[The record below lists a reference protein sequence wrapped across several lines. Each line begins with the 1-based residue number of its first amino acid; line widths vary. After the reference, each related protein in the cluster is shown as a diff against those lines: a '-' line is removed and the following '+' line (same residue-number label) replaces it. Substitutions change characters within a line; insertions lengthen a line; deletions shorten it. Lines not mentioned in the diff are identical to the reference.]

1 MTRGKKS
8 LYIYGST
15 GSIGQNALEVIRQ
28 NPNFYSIDA
37 LIAGNDYKTL
47 IKQAKEF
54 NPKYVAL
61 ANKKFY
67 SELKFALPNCQ
78 ILVGEE
84 EINNLAKNK
93 CDLFLSAIVGIKALI
108 PTLNAIRAGSNIAI
122 ANKECLVSA
131 GEIIMSE
138 IRKNKVELIPIDS
151 EHNAIYQIFEKEN
164 LDLIDK
170 ITLTASG
177 GPFLNKSLYEL
188 QNVTIEE
195 AINHP
200 NWSMGRKISI
210 DSATMMN
217 KGLEVI
223 EAAMLFPINHHQID
237 VLIHPES
244 IIHGLVSYKDG
255 AVLSMMN
262 HPDMKVPISY
272 ALKINKRLPIKHEKL
287 NLAEISKLNFMK
299 PDLNRFRALKL
310 AFNALAEGGNK
321 LPILNAA
328 NEIAVEKFLRNEIKF
343 LDIVNFVEESL
354 DKISYQKITSLED
367 VLYFDNKA
375 RNIIPTI
382 SKRF

>member
-1 MTRGKKS
+1 VTNNKKS

-15 GSIGQNALEVIRQ
+15 GSIGQNTLEVIGQ
-28 NPNFYSIDA
+28 NPDFYSIDA

-47 IKQAKEF
+47 IQQAQEF

-61 ANKKFY
+61 ANEKFY
-67 SELKFALPNCQ
+67 SELKSALPNCQ
-78 ILVGEE
+78 ILIGED

-108 PTLNAIRAGSNIAI
+108 PTLNAIKSGSNIAI

-131 GEIIMSE
+131 GEIIMAE
-138 IRKNKVELIPIDS
+138 IRKNKVNLIPIDS

-164 LDLIDK
+164 IDLIDQ

-188 QNVTIEE
+188 KNVTIEE

-223 EAAMLFPINHHQID
+223 EAAMLFPINHNKID

-244 IIHGLVSYKDG
+244 IIHGLVSYQDG
-255 AVLSMMN
+255 AVLAMMN
-262 HPDMKVPISY
+262 PPDMKVPISY
-272 ALKINKRLPIKHEKL
+272 ALKIDKRLPIKHKKL
-287 NLAEISKLNFMK
+287 DLAEISKLNFIK
-299 PDLNRFRALKL
+299 PDLNRFKALKL
-310 AFNALAEGGNK
+310 AFDALAEGGNK

-328 NEIAVEKFLRNEIKF
+328 NEIAVEKFLRNEIGF
-343 LDIVNFVEESL
+343 LDIINFVEEVL
-354 DKISYQKITSLED
+354 NKISYQKITSLED
-367 VLYFDNKA
+367 VLYFDKKV
-375 RNIIPTI
+375 RNNY
-382 SKRF
+382 RCQN

>member
-1 MTRGKKS
+1 MTNNKKS

-15 GSIGQNALEVIRQ
+15 GSIGQNTLEVIGQ
-28 NPNFYSIDA
+28 NPDFYSIDA

-47 IKQAKEF
+47 IQQAQEF
-54 NPKYVAL
+54 NPRYVAL
-61 ANKKFY
+61 ANEKFY
-67 SELKFALPNCQ
+67 SELKSALPNCQ
-78 ILVGEE
+78 ILIGED

-108 PTLNAIRAGSNIAI
+108 PTLNAIKSGSNIAI

-131 GEIIMSE
+131 GEIIMAE
-138 IRKNKVELIPIDS
+138 IRKNKVNLIPIDS

-164 LDLIDK
+164 IDLIDQ

-188 QNVTIEE
+188 KNVTIEE

-223 EAAMLFPINHHQID
+223 EAAMLFPVNHNKID

-244 IIHGLVSYKDG
+244 IIHGLVSYQDG
-255 AVLSMMN
+255 AVLAMMN
-262 HPDMKVPISY
+262 PPDMKVPISY
-272 ALKINKRLPIKHEKL
+272 ALKIDKRLPIKHKKL
-287 NLAEISKLNFMK
+287 DLAEISKLNFIK
-299 PDLNRFRALKL
+299 PDLNRFKALKL
-310 AFNALAEGGNK
+310 AFDALAEGGNK

-328 NEIAVEKFLRNEIKF
+328 NEIAVEKFLRNEIGF
-343 LDIVNFVEESL
+343 LDIINFVEEVL
-354 DKISYQKITSLED
+354 NKISYQKITSLED
-367 VLYFDNKA
+367 VLYFDKKV
-375 RNIIPTI
+375 RNIL
-382 SKRF
+382 

>member
-1 MTRGKKS
+1 VTNNKKS

-15 GSIGQNALEVIRQ
+15 GSIGQNTLEVIGQ
-28 NPNFYSIDA
+28 NPDFYSIDA

-47 IKQAKEF
+47 IQQAQEF
-54 NPKYVAL
+54 NPRYVAL
-61 ANKKFY
+61 ANEKFY
-67 SELKFALPNCQ
+67 SELKSALPNCQ
-78 ILVGEE
+78 ILIGED

-108 PTLNAIRAGSNIAI
+108 PTLNAIKSGSNIAI

-131 GEIIMSE
+131 GEIIMAE
-138 IRKNKVELIPIDS
+138 IRKNKVNLIPIDS

-164 LDLIDK
+164 IDLIDQ

-188 QNVTIEE
+188 KNVTIEE

-223 EAAMLFPINHHQID
+223 EAAMLFPVNHNKID

-244 IIHGLVSYKDG
+244 IIHGLVSYQDG
-255 AVLSMMN
+255 AVLAMMN
-262 HPDMKVPISY
+262 PPDMKVPISY
-272 ALKINKRLPIKHEKL
+272 ALKIDKRLPIKHKKL
-287 NLAEISKLNFMK
+287 DLAEISKLNFIK
-299 PDLNRFRALKL
+299 PDLNRFKALKL
-310 AFNALAEGGNK
+310 AFDALAEGGNK

-328 NEIAVEKFLRNEIKF
+328 NEIAVEKFLRNEIGF
-343 LDIVNFVEESL
+343 LDIINFVEEVL
-354 DKISYQKITSLED
+354 NKISYQKITSLED
-367 VLYFDNKA
+367 VLYFDKKV
-375 RNIIPTI
+375 RNIL
-382 SKRF
+382 